1 MGTDAIPP
9 WLNVFDYEISRH
21 VFTKKIEFLY
31 QSELVVL
38 YYLLFVITIE
48 LGKNR
53 EHLEVVLL
61 ECGMNV
67 NCEVDKS
74 NFHF

>member
-1 MGTDAIPP
+1 MGTDATPP

-38 YYLLFVITIE
+38 GLLVYLLFVITIE

-53 EHLEVVLL
+53 ENLEVVLL
-61 ECGMNV
+61 ECELWSG
-67 NCEVDKS
+67 
-74 NFHF
+74 